1 MSPIMNNWGARLE
14 PKSGGAGEESG
25 WGPVQGEKKMYRR
38 RLSLLSFLKFCFPHF
53 TRTQTTILVRC

>member
-25 WGPVQGEKKMYRR
+25 WGPVQEKKVYRR
-38 RLSLLSFLKFCFPHF
+38 LLSVFFSLFSFPHF

>member
-25 WGPVQGEKKMYRR
+25 WGPVQGKKRCIVVV
-38 RLSLLSFLKFCFPHF
+38 FLCYLF
-53 TRTQTTILVRC
+53 